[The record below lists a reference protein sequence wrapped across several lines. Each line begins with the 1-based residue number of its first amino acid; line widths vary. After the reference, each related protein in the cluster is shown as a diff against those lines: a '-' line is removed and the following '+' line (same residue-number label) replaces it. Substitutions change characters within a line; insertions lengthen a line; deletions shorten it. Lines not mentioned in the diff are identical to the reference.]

1 MSFEILDETWASE
14 VQAGLSEY
22 IDNLIYGID
31 SDEEEYQDTESGQPF
46 CGCDVCYWREV
57 LTYTTTR
64 ILEGQ
69 KRGKIALVENEQA

>member
-1 MSFEILDETWASE
+1 MNFEILDEKWASE

-22 IDNLIYGID
+22 IDNLIYGVD
-31 SDEEEYQDTESGQPF
+31 SDEEEYHETESGQPF

-57 LTYTTTR
+57 LTYATSR

-69 KRGKIALVENEQA
+69 RQGKIELVEDEEA